1 MRCYTLIMARHHT
14 ITLKVT
20 AYITKSI
27 TTSDEE
33 YKVYK
38 LIDWDKEFENY
49 DAKLTVNYEEGF
61 EIVDDDS
68 YWVEDDEL

>member
-1 MRCYTLIMARHHT
+1 MAQNHT
-14 ITLKVT
+14 VTLKVT

-38 LIDWDKEFENY
+38 LINWDTEFENS
-49 DAKLTVNYEEGF
+49 DAKLTIDYDEGF
-61 EIVDDDS
+61 EVVSDNCYWVDDEEIDS
-68 YWVEDDEL
+68 

>member
-1 MRCYTLIMARHHT
+1 M
-14 ITLKVT
+14 
-20 AYITKSI
+20 
-27 TTSDEE
+27 TSDEE

-49 DAKLTVNYEEGF
+49 DAKLTVNYEEGY

-68 YWVEDDEL
+68 YWVDDEELERD

>member
-1 MRCYTLIMARHHT
+1 MARHHT

-20 AYITKSI
+20 AYITKSLM
-27 TTSDEE
+27 TSDEE

-38 LIDWDKEFENY
+38 LIDWDKEFENN
-49 DAKLTVNYEEGF
+49 DAKLVVNYEEGY

-68 YWVEDDEL
+68 YWVDDEELERD